1 MSHVIAIA
9 NQKGGVG
16 KTTTAVNLS
25 ACLARSGKRTLLVDL
40 DAQCNATT
48 HAGKD
53 VPESESETTYAL
65 ISDKAPDLKRIIRP
79 IGPNWSLVPAHIA
92 LAEIDIKLFSV
103 MNRESRIKKALET
116 VKKDYDYVVIDCSPS
131 LSITTVNA
139 LVAATHTIIT
149 IQTNWFAYEA
159 IKRLMT
165 IVGDV
170 VDESNPKLATYALAT
185 MHRKNV
191 NINEDVLTQI
201 REDFGE
207 LTFNTVI
214 PYTATLAEASVAR
227 QPICDYADGSKAH
240 NAYESLMKELISRV
254 ETNAQAT
261 QISNNA

>member
-1 MSHVIAIA
+1 M
-9 NQKGGVG
+9 
-16 KTTTAVNLS
+16 
-25 ACLARSGKRTLLVDL
+25 DL

-53 VPESESETTYAL
+53 VPDNESETTYGL
-65 ISDKAPDLKRIIRP
+65 ISDKTPNIKKIIQP

-103 MNRESRIKKALET
+103 MNREARLKRALES
-116 VKKDYDYVVIDCSPS
+116 VRNDYDYVVIDCSPS

-139 LVAATHTIIT
+139 LVAATHTVIT

-165 IVGDV
+165 IVSDV
-170 VDESNPKLATYALAT
+170 IDESNPELQTYALAT

-191 NINEDVLTQI
+191 NINEDVLKQI
-201 REDFGE
+201 REDFGT
-207 LTFNTVI
+207 LAFKTVI

-240 NAYESLMKELISRV
+240 NAYEDLMKELITRA
-254 ETNAQAT
+254 ETNVEAA

>member
-1 MSHVIAIA
+1 MKVIAIA

-25 ACLARSGKRTLLVDL
+25 ACLARSGRRTLLVDL

-53 VPESESETTYAL
+53 VPKSESDTTYAL
-65 ISDKAPDLKRIIRP
+65 ISDKVPDLQRIIQP

-103 MNRESRIKKALET
+103 MNREARIKKALET
-116 VKKDYDYVVIDCSPS
+116 VKKDFDYVVIDCSPS
-131 LSITTVNA
+131 LSVTTVNA

-165 IVGDV
+165 IVTDV
-170 VDESNPKLATYALAT
+170 IDESNPTLKTYALAT

-191 NINEDVLTQI
+191 NINEDVLVQI
-201 REDFGE
+201 QKDFE
-207 LTFNTVI
+207 ALTFKTVI

-240 NAYESLMKELISRV
+240 NAYEALMKELIERAESNV
-254 ETNAQAT
+254 EAT